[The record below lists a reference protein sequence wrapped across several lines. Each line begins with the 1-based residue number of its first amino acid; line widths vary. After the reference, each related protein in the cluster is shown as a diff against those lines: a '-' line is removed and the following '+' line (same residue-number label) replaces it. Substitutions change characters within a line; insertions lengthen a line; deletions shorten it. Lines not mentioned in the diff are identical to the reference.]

1 MAYSN
6 NHFVPRLILRRYK
19 ERLSVYNIRTGEL
32 KENNKLEDIF
42 SEQKLYDE
50 DIEIKLG
57 QNVESPFANIL
68 TQKILKAEVGED
80 IELTRKEL
88 NIIKK
93 FLLTEQMRVFINEGK
108 YSALEKYLTAIQA
121 ASGRKYPFEEKVVEN
136 ETVETRWQRNLRV
149 IVECSD
155 ITHIHEHE
163 LCTYEIYRWAQIYN
177 SGYLAVWD
185 STSSEEDFIVSD
197 IGMTSEVEPSFVKV
211 GLEVEKKNYLLKA
224 MQKTNKVSELELYN
238 GLLKVQLDFH
248 ENFYMFSISKNRMI
262 VVINPFFRLY
272 SDKQYA
278 EEVKVPKP
286 DIWPTEI
293 SDRALYAKNR
303 SQQLSIAFGK
313 PVLNDND
320 KFWYKVQPM
329 EFDDVVW
336 VNMLMLDRIDTYMGF
351 ADIENIADS
360 VFNYVDYHKLKKLVA
375 PKNYEPLLKI
385 MKDNNIIE

>member
-1 MAYSN
+1 MTYSN

-68 TQKILKAEVGED
+68 TQKILKAEVGEE
-80 IELTRKEL
+80 IEITRKEL

-93 FLLTEQMRVFINEGK
+93 FLLTEQMRIFINEGK
-108 YSALEKYLTAIQA
+108 YSALEKYLTAVQA

-177 SGYLAVWD
+177 LGYLAVWD
-185 STSSEEDFIVSD
+185 STSSGEDFIVSD
-197 IGMTSEVEPSFVKV
+197 IGMTSEVEPSFVKI

-238 GLLKVQLDFH
+238 GLLKAQLDFH

-303 SQQLSIAFGK
+303 SQQLPIVLDK

-320 KFWYKVQPM
+320 KFWYKVQSM
-329 EFDDVVW
+329 EFDDVAW
-336 VNMLMLDRIDTYMGF
+336 VNMLMLDRIDTYMGY
-351 ADIENIADS
+351 ADMENIADS
-360 VFNYVDYHKLKKLVA
+360 VFNYIDYYKQKKLVA
-375 PKNYEPLLKI
+375 PINYEPLLKI
-385 MKDNNIIE
+385 MND

>member
-68 TQKILKAEVGED
+68 TQKILKAEVGEE

-248 ENFYMFSISKNRMI
+248 ENFYMFSISKNRMV

-360 VFNYVDYHKLKKLVA
+360 VFNYVDYHKQKKLVA

>member
-6 NHFVPRLILRRYK
+6 NHFVPRLVLRRYK
-19 ERLSVYNIRTGEL
+19 DRLSVFNIRTGEL
-32 KENNKLEDIF
+32 KENNKLENIF

-68 TQKILKAEVGED
+68 TQKILKADAGEE

-108 YSALEKYLTAIQA
+108 YSALEKYLTAFQK
-121 ASGRKYPFEEKVVEN
+121 ASGINYPFEEKLIEN
-136 ETVETRWQRNLRV
+136 ETIETRWQRNLRV

-155 ITHIHEHE
+155 LMHIHEHE
-163 LCTYEIYRWAQIYN
+163 FCTYEIYRWAQIYN

-185 STSSEEDFIVSD
+185 STASGEDFIVSD
-197 IGMTSEVEPSFVKV
+197 IGMTSEVEPSFVKI
-211 GLEVEKKNYLLKA
+211 GLEVAKKDYLLKA
-224 MQKTNKVSELELYN
+224 LQRTNKVSEKKLYYDLFN
-238 GLLKVQLDFH
+238 AQLNFH

-272 SDKQYA
+272 SNKQYA

-293 SDRALYAKNR
+293 SDKALYAKNR
-303 SQQLSIAFGK
+303 SQQLPIVLGK

-320 KFWYKVQPM
+320 KFWYKVQSM
-329 EFDDVVW
+329 EFDDVAW

-351 ADIENIADS
+351 ADMENIADS
-360 VFNYVDYHKLKKLVA
+360 VFNYIDYYKEKDLPA
-375 PKNYEPLLKI
+375 PKDYEPLLKI
-385 MKDNNIIE
+385 MKVRGIIA

>member
-6 NHFVPRLILRRYK
+6 NHFVPRLVLRRYK
-19 ERLSVYNIRTGEL
+19 ERLSVFNIKTGEL
-32 KENNKLEDIF
+32 KENNKLENIF

-68 TQKILKAEVGED
+68 TQKILKTAVGEE

-88 NIIKK
+88 NIVKK

-108 YSALEKYLTAIQA
+108 YTALEMYLTAFQKV
-121 ASGRKYPFEEKVVEN
+121 SGIKYPFAEKEIEN

-155 ITHIHEHE
+155 LKHIHEHE

-185 STSSEEDFIVSD
+185 STASEEDFIVSD
-197 IGMTSEVEPSFVKV
+197 IGMTSEVEPSFVKM

-224 MQKTNKVSELELYN
+224 LQKTNKLSEIKLYS
-238 GLLKVQLDFH
+238 GLLNDQLNFH

-262 VVINPFFRLY
+262 VIINPFFRLY

-278 EEVKVPKP
+278 KEVKVPKP
-286 DIWPTEI
+286 DLWPTEI
-293 SDRALYAKNR
+293 SDKTLYAKNR
-303 SQQLSIAFGK
+303 SQQLPVVFGK

-320 KFWYKVQPM
+320 KFWYKVQSM
-329 EFDDVVW
+329 SFDDVVW
-336 VNMLMLDRIDTYMGF
+336 VNMLMLDRIDTYLGF
-351 ADIENIADS
+351 ADMENIADS
-360 VFNYVDYHKLKKLVA
+360 VFNYIDYHQQKQLVA
-375 PKNYEPLLKI
+375 PINYEPLLKI
-385 MKDNNIIE
+385 IKDRNIIE

>member
-68 TQKILKAEVGED
+68 TQKILKVEVGEE

-360 VFNYVDYHKLKKLVA
+360 VFNYVDYHKQKKLVA

>member
-6 NHFVPRLILRRYK
+6 NHFVPRLILRRYR

-57 QNVESPFANIL
+57 HNVESPFANIL
-68 TQKILKAEVGED
+68 TQKILKAEVGEE

-351 ADIENIADS
+351 VDIENIADS
-360 VFNYVDYHKLKKLVA
+360 VFNYVDYHKQKKLVA